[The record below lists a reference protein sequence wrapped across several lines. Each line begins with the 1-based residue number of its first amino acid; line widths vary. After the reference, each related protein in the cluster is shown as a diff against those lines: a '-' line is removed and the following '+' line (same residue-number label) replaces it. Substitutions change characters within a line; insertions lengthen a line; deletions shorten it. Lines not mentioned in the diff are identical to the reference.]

1 MEYGGDS
8 VPARGVPAS
17 FIEKESIKK
26 KKKEKKKPTLKLL
39 NALYIVYRYIYL
51 FIETLFIVF

>member
-17 FIEKESIKK
+17 FIEKEII